1 MEVKKMKLNNES
13 FEKEILNGK
22 GIAMVDFYADWCGP
36 CRMQAP
42 IVEAIAE
49 ENPDVVV
56 AKLNVDDVDDVA
68 ERFNIVSIPTL
79 LIFKG
84 GKLVKNFVGVTMKAN
99 ILAALK

>member
-1 MEVKKMKLNNES
+1 MITIDSKNARIWSRL
-13 FEKEILNGK
+13 
-22 GIAMVDFYADWCGP
+22 GP
-36 CRMQAP
+36 SGA
-42 IVEAIAE
+42 VGAAALELAE
-49 ENPDVVV
+49 ENSDVVV

-99 ILAALK
+99 ILASLK

>member
-1 MEVKKMKLNNES
+1 MVYVINSAKEFDELVES
-13 FEKEILNGK
+13 GK
-22 GIAMVDFYADWCGP
+22 NVLVDFYADWCGP

-84 GKLVKNFVGVTMKAN
+84 GKLVKNFVGVTTKAN

>member
-1 MEVKKMKLNNES
+1 MVYVIHSAKEFDELVES
-13 FEKEILNGK
+13 GK
-22 GIAMVDFYADWCGP
+22 NVLVDFYADWCGP
-36 CRMQAP
+36 CKMQAP

-49 ENPDVVV
+49 ENSDVVV
-56 AKLNVDDVDDVA
+56 AKLNVDDVEDVA

>member
-1 MEVKKMKLNNES
+1 MVYVINSAKEFDELVES
-13 FEKEILNGK
+13 GK
-22 GIAMVDFYADWCGP
+22 NVLVDFYADWCGP

-99 ILAALK
+99 ILASLK

>member
-1 MEVKKMKLNNES
+1 MVYVINSAKEFDELVES
-13 FEKEILNGK
+13 GK
-22 GIAMVDFYADWCGP
+22 NVLVDFYADWCGP
-36 CRMQAP
+36 CKMQAP
-42 IVEAIAE
+42 IVSAIAE
-49 ENPDVVV
+49 ENSDVVV

>member
-1 MEVKKMKLNNES
+1 MVYVINSAKEFDEFVES
-13 FEKEILNGK
+13 GK
-22 GIAMVDFYADWCGP
+22 NVLVDFYADWCGP
-36 CRMQAP
+36 CKMQAP

-49 ENPDVVV
+49 ENSDVVV

-84 GKLVKNFVGVTMKAN
+84 GKLVKNFVGVTMKAS

>member
-1 MEVKKMKLNNES
+1 MVYVINSAKEFDELVES
-13 FEKEILNGK
+13 GK
-22 GIAMVDFYADWCGP
+22 SVLVDFYADWCGP